1 MNEMS
6 PQAAIPPQV
15 TTSIATFGFHRR
27 SRAQNHCT
35 AERRAGFLLLWALTI
50 QAVSG
55 CGRSAGAQAPGDSS
69 PTFVTT
75 PDGLFVPEKSPL
87 RRQLQVAA
95 IHPKVVR
102 HELNVPATA
111 EADPGKMAKVS
122 PPMPG
127 RVVKL
132 LVRLGE
138 AVKQGTPLF
147 TLDSPDLVAAQTDFL
162 KARSAEAQADRA
174 YARQKDLCEHGIGA
188 KRDLEQ
194 AETDRDVAKSELE
207 RATTRLHLLGID
219 PGLVGRPVTVRAPV
233 SGRIIDLAVAPG
245 EYQNDPAAVL
255 MTVADLSTIWV
266 TANVPEKDIQRVAV
280 GEDAVID
287 FAAYPGEHFTGR
299 VAFIGEVLMPETR
312 SVRVRIELGNPS
324 GRLKPGMFARVILR
338 DKEAPE
344 MVVPATALQV
354 RGDHSYLYIEKA
366 PWTFERRAVEA
377 GETLSDGICI
387 VRGLSDGERVA
398 TTNTIV
404 FP

>member
-1 MNEMS
+1 MS
-6 PQAAIPPQV
+6 AARAV
-15 TTSIATFGFHRR
+15 GARR
-27 SRAQNHCT
+27 VGRLA
-35 AERRAGFLLLWALTI
+35 APLVFAAAMAG
-50 QAVSG
+50 S
-55 CGRSAGAQAPGDSS
+55 CGKPAGAQPPSEPTPAFVAS
-69 PTFVTT
+69 PE
-75 PDGLFVPEKSPL
+75 GLFVPEASPL
-87 RRQLQVAA
+87 RRQLQVAT
-95 IHPKVVR
+95 IQPRVVR

-111 EADPGKMAKVS
+111 EADPAKMAKVS

-132 LVRLGE
+132 LVWLGE

-162 KARSAEAQADRA
+162 KARSAQSQADRA

-194 AETDRDVAKSELE
+194 AETERDLAKSELE
-207 RATTRLHLLGID
+207 RATTRLRLLGID

-233 SGRIIDLAVAPG
+233 SGRIIDLNVAPG

-255 MTVADLSTIWV
+255 MTVADLSSIWI
-266 TANVPEKDIQRVAV
+266 TANVPEKDIQRVTV

-299 VAFIGEVLMPETR
+299 VAFVGEVLMTETR
-312 SVRVRIELGNPS
+312 TVRVRIELANAS
-324 GRLKPGMFARVILR
+324 GRLKPGMFARVTLR

-344 MVVPATALQV
+344 IVVPTTALQV
-354 RGDHSYLYIEKA
+354 RGDRSYLYVEKT
-366 PWTFERRAVEA
+366 PWTFERRAVEP
-377 GETLSDGICI
+377 GETLTDGICI
-387 VRGLSDGERVA
+387 ARGLSAGERVA
-398 TTNTIV
+398 TLNTIV

>member
-1 MNEMS
+1 ML
-6 PQAAIPPQV
+6 
-15 TTSIATFGFHRR
+15 H
-27 SRAQNHCT
+27 RAQNFHGPNP
-35 AERRAGFLLLWALTI
+35 AARAVDLRRVGRLAAFVFLAAPI
-50 QAVSG
+50 VGA
-55 CGRSAGAQAPGDSS
+55 CERSAGAQASGEPT
-69 PTFVTT
+69 PTFVISS
-75 PDGLFVPEKSPL
+75 DGLFVPEPSPL
-87 RRQLQVAA
+87 RQQLQVATIQPRA
-95 IHPKVVR
+95 VR

-111 EADPGKMAKVS
+111 EADPAKMAKVS

-162 KARSAEAQADRA
+162 KARSAVSQAERA

-194 AETDRDVAKSELE
+194 SETERDVAKSELD
-207 RATTRLHLLGID
+207 RATTRLRLLGIN

-233 SGRIIDLAVAPG
+233 SGRIIDLNVAPG

-266 TANVPEKDIQRVAV
+266 TANVPEKDIQRVVV

-287 FAAYPGEHFTGR
+287 FAAYPGERFTGR
-299 VAFIGEVLMPETR
+299 VAFVGEVLMTETR
-312 SVRVRIELGNPS
+312 TVRVRIELVNAN

-344 MVVPATALQV
+344 IVVPTTALQV
-354 RGDHSYLYIEKA
+354 RGDRSYLYVEKA
-366 PWTFERRAVEA
+366 PWTFERRAVEP
-377 GETLSDGICI
+377 GETLADGICI
-387 VRGLSDGERVA
+387 AQGLSAGERVA
-398 TTNTIV
+398 TLNTIV

>member
-1 MNEMS
+1 M
-6 PQAAIPPQV
+6 
-15 TTSIATFGFHRR
+15 T
-27 SRAQNHCT
+27 
-35 AERRAGFLLLWALTI
+35 
-50 QAVSG
+50 SG
-55 CGRSAGAQAPGDSS
+55 CGKSVGAQTPSDSS
-69 PTFVTT
+69 PAFVTS
-75 PDGLFVPEKSPL
+75 PEGLSVPESSPL
-87 RRQLQVAA
+87 RRQLQVTT
-95 IHPKVVR
+95 IQPRVVR

-111 EADPGKMAKVS
+111 EADPAKMAKVS

-138 AVKQGTPLF
+138 AVKQGTALF

-162 KARSAEAQADRA
+162 KARSAESQADRA

-194 AETDRDVAKSELE
+194 AETERDVAKSELD

-233 SGRIIDLAVAPG
+233 SGRIIDLNVAPG

-266 TANVPEKDIQRVAV
+266 TANVPEKDIQRVIV

-299 VAFIGEVLMPETR
+299 VAFVGEVLMTETR
-312 SVRVRIELGNPS
+312 SVRVRIELANS
-324 GRLKPGMFARVILR
+324 NGRLKPGMFARVILR
-338 DKEAPE
+338 GKEAPE
-344 MVVPATALQV
+344 IVVPTTALQV
-354 RGDHSYLYIEKA
+354 RGDRSYLYVEKT
-366 PWTFERRAVEA
+366 PWTFERRAVEP
-377 GETLSDGICI
+377 GETLADGICI
-387 VRGLSDGERVA
+387 ARGLSAGERVA
-398 TTNTIV
+398 TLNTIV